1 MKPLVVAGALD
12 RGIVTPETRFDCEKG
27 LWFYGGKSLK
37 DSHPMGILTVSE
49 IIQHSSNIGTA
60 KIALAMGE
68 KTLDEVLRSFGI
80 GSRTG
85 IPLKPE
91 TVGIYRP
98 LKLWDTLSIT
108 RFPIGQGVAVSP
120 LQLVRGYC
128 MLANGGHPV
137 KLRLVDRI
145 ENPATGIEQKMPL
158 EKHNSIFKDPS
169 THKKIVEMMKT
180 VTGQGGTAK
189 TAAIRGYYVAGK
201 TGTAQKFVD
210 GAYSRKKYIANF
222 AGFVPADNPRFV
234 LLVVAD
240 EPNGGIYG
248 GTVAG
253 PTFQTIAERT
263 LKYLNVKPDYD
274 ADARDQEQK
283 LAKKKKL
290 EEMRREREIEKTR
303 NGVIP
308 APVQRKARVSRPA
321 GNGKY
326 KINGRKYRY
335 ITFTKR

>member
-1 MKPLVVAGALD
+1 
-12 RGIVTPETRFDCEKG
+12 
-27 LWFYGGKSLK
+27 
-37 DSHPMGILTVSE
+37 
-49 IIQHSSNIGTA
+49 
-60 KIALAMGE
+60 
-68 KTLDEVLRSFGI
+68 
-80 GSRTG
+80 
-85 IPLKPE
+85 
-91 TVGIYRP
+91 
-98 LKLWDTLSIT
+98 
-108 RFPIGQGVAVSP
+108 
-120 LQLVRGYC
+120 

-158 EKHNSIFKDPS
+158 EKHDSIFKDPS